1 MCMAD
6 TYACPKDSS
15 ETECQSPGIKL
26 PCCGKGTV
34 KGAAITNICYPPAN
48 VAAYKALD
56 STFVFT
62 CNNALNAKLSAA
74 FFIFA
79 SIYLQWLKILGIHI
93 RPNLNEKKNS

>member
-6 TYACPKDSS
+6 SKLCPTDNSLL
-15 ETECQSPGIKL
+15 ECQNPSTKL
-26 PCCGKGTV
+26 PCCGQGTV
-34 KGAAITNICYPPAN
+34 KGAAVAKVCYSPSM

-74 FFIFA
+74 FYILA
-79 SIYLQWLKILGIHI
+79 SIYLQ
-93 RPNLNEKKNS
+93 